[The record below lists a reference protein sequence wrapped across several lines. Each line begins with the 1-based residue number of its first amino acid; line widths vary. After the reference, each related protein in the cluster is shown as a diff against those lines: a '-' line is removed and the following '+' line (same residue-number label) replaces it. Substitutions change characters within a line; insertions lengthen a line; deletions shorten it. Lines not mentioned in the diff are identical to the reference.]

1 MPESRTSYLFGT
13 RSVIVCGDRIEKIP
27 EFDSVDVI
35 VSSDNNYL
43 LHGGGVSESIWEA
56 AGKDLDAF
64 VAENRPTLSLGD
76 VWPSNS
82 GALNQKNVKYIYHA
96 VTVDYDSNTLLT
108 PPVAKQLY
116 SRIFELAAIAE
127 VGSLALPL
135 LGSGGAGLQK
145 KVSANLL
152 AEVLVEISSLQ
163 TSTDKVYVSC
173 HQADLEECCQI
184 FESRQVLPIGAR
196 LIDVAEHLPEDIRKS
211 LLDLWQTMPNSTEYD
226 HIWKLFRLFE
236 ILLDGLIFTAS
247 KKLSDEGKI
256 PPESVVTSK
265 LSPGRKFEIAVSLL
279 KRLKQPVSKK
289 TQADCFAAISAQNR
303 LAHNETQKSREGE
316 LETCSSIMRAS
327 SEVLQIILAV
337 AGNQIEHGD
346 SNENSRINDIKCSLS
361 PVPVVG
367 ATVGLGVAGSVAGK
381 IGLSTLGIVGILG
394 SPWGM
399 LAGGLLGVV
408 ARGLMKGNIEKG
420 VVHPE
425 NDLKLP
431 PKAKRTEK
439 TDISNPQPIGLTGQ
453 TCKDRTISS
462 AGQTQP
468 VRELHKLLL
477 AQLDDAARKEFIANY
492 CKGYAGEDD
501 MKILEYCVRVAD
513 PAALLVDQL
522 GAKVLRKILKDYQ
535 YDFDPTAESSLL
547 ARMLLKHLGFPVND
561 MPRGLESIKN
571 EITKSRER
579 IRFIFDIE
587 KLNGCVMEA
596 AHQLEFLLQL
606 FVRFLAKVLL
616 GEATE
621 NYLRRNSQLD
631 NTMKLS
637 RCSLGKL
644 ISILDFM
651 RKNIEETQNVQAE
664 NLLKLLGQRPII
676 PSDSR
681 ILPELRNK
689 FAHYHEIKTK
699 NDIESAR
706 ESAEAFFEQA
716 EAVLNYLG
724 DPQDRIFPRVVK
736 ITGITVDRWGR
747 RVVEAETDD
756 GKPEMIFVDED
767 LLPGTIYLMHP
778 LTNPIRVDPILVCAG
793 DLTSSR

>member
-1 MPESRTSYLFGT
+1 MPDSRASYLFGT
-13 RSVIVCGDRIEKIP
+13 RSVIVCDDRIETIP

-43 LHGGGVSESIWEA
+43 LHGGGVSKAIWKA

-64 VAENRPTLSLGD
+64 VAENRPSLSLGD

-116 SRIFELAAIAE
+116 SKVFELAAIAE

-135 LGSGGAGLQK
+135 LGSGNAGLQK

-173 HQADLEECCQI
+173 YPGDLEECCQI
-184 FESRQVLPIGAR
+184 FESRQVFPIGVR
-196 LIDVAEHLPEDIRKS
+196 LIEVAEFLPEDIRKN
-211 LLDLWQTMPNSTEYD
+211 LLDLWQTMQNSTESD

-236 ILLDGLIFTAS
+236 ILLDGLIFIAS
-247 KKLSDEGKI
+247 KKLSDKGKM
-256 PPESVVTSK
+256 PPESVATSK
-265 LSPGRKFEIAVSLL
+265 LSSGRKFEIAVSLL
-279 KRLKQPVSKK
+279 KMLEQPLSKK
-289 TQADCFAAISAQNR
+289 IKANCFAAISARNR
-303 LAHNETQKSREGE
+303 LAHNGTQNSREGE

-327 SEVLQIILAV
+327 SEVSQIILAV
-337 AGNQIEHGD
+337 ARNQIEYGD
-346 SNENSRINDIKCSLS
+346 SEENSGINDIKRSLS
-361 PVPVVG
+361 PVATSIALG
-367 ATVGLGVAGSVAGK
+367 AAGSAVGK
-381 IGLSTLGIVGILG
+381 LGLATMGSGVVGILG

-399 LAGGLLGVV
+399 LAGGLLGAV
-408 ARGLMKGNIEKG
+408 ARGLMKGNAEKEI
-420 VVHPE
+420 VHTE
-425 NDLKLP
+425 KVLKSP
-431 PKAKRTEK
+431 QKAKGKET
-439 TDISNPQPIGLTGQ
+439 TDASKPQPIGLTGQ

-477 AQLDDAARKEFIANY
+477 AQLDDVARKEFIANY
-492 CKGYAGEDD
+492 CKGYTGEDD
-501 MKILEYCVRVAD
+501 MKILEYCVRVPD
-513 PAALLVDQL
+513 PTALLVDQL

-561 MPRGLESIKN
+561 VPRGLESIRN
-571 EITKSRER
+571 EIAKGRER
-579 IRFIFDIE
+579 IRITGDIE

-616 GEATE
+616 GEAPE
-621 NYLRRNSQLD
+621 NYLRRNNQLD
-631 NTMKLS
+631 DTMKLS
-637 RCSLGKL
+637 RCSLGRL

-651 RKNIEETQNVQAE
+651 RKNIEETQNVQAGD
-664 NLLKLLGQRPII
+664 LLKLLSQKPII

-681 ILPELRNK
+681 MLPALRNK
-689 FAHYHEIKTK
+689 FAHYDEIKTK

-706 ESAEAFFEQA
+706 ESAKAFFEQA

-736 ITGITVDRWGR
+736 VTGITIDRWGR
-747 RVVEAETDD
+747 RVVEAEADD
-756 GKPEMIFVDED
+756 GKPEIIFVDEE

-778 LTNPIRVDPILVCAG
+778 LSNPIRVDPILVCAG
-793 DLTSSR
+793 DLTSTR